1 MQEKRNK
8 KLVVLLLTLI
18 AIVVVLYVVKD
29 ETDKIDIDR
38 EVFAYDDPS
47 QIDRVRI
54 DLEEEVVELN
64 FDGTRWLVNNEFKA
78 DPQRVKVLFAVL
90 KQVRARRAAARQ
102 QQDSLQSMMSTNG
115 QSVLFFSN
123 GQKLH
128 EFEVMGNADKGLTFM
143 SQPQED
149 IYIAEIP
156 GYRSYLAGI
165 FEVDKQGWRDPLV
178 FDINWRNIQSVRMI
192 YPNQSENSFDVS
204 FNDGEYKIS
213 QLQKT
218 DTTKLFNLLD
228 EVSRLYVNDY
238 LKESEVEGYAL
249 QKDTT
254 IATIALIDVGGNF
267 NTLEI
272 MGEIDGQNTHLVK
285 KDSSDFG
292 LISSE
297 MLRTA
302 LRPRGFFKPSQK

>member
-8 KLVVLLLTLI
+8 KLAALLLTLI
-18 AIVVVLYVVKD
+18 AIMVVLYVIKD
-29 ETDKIDIDR
+29 EPDRIDIDR

-47 QIDRVRI
+47 QIDRVSI
-54 DLEEEVVELN
+54 DLGEEVVELN
-64 FDGTRWLVNNEFKA
+64 FDGTRWLVNSQYKA

-102 QQDSLQSMMSTNG
+102 QQDSLQSKMSTDG
-115 QSVLFFSN
+115 QTVSFFSS
-123 GQKLH
+123 GKKIH
-128 EFEVMGNADKGLTFM
+128 GFKVIGNADKGLTFM

-149 IYIAEIP
+149 IYVAEIP

-165 FEVDKQGWRDPLV
+165 FEVDEQGWRDPLV
-178 FDINWRNIQSVRMI
+178 FDINWRNIQSVHII

-204 FNDGEYKIS
+204 FNDGDYKIN

-218 DTTKLFNLLD
+218 DTTKLFDLLD

-238 LKESEVEGYAL
+238 LRKSEVEGYAL

-254 IATIALIDVGGNF
+254 IATIALVDVGGNYK
-267 NTLEI
+267 TLEVL
-272 MGEIDGQNTHLVK
+272 GKIDGENTHLVK

-292 LISSE
+292 VISSE

-302 LRPRGFFKPSQK
+302 LRPRRFFQMPKN